1 MGIYSRQAAPRL
13 GDGHTRCARRA
24 KERRRRR
31 KLRETSIAK
40 SRKTAAKSDA
50 AIPSATLLDLINT
63 TLDDGKAEDI
73 IVMDV
78 ADKTTISDFM
88 VIASGRSQRQ
98 VASLAENLIV
108 NLKHAGFGTPG
119 VEGRARADWVL
130 IDAGDVIVHLF
141 RPEIRTFYN
150 LEKMWAV
157 APDEAEHSAAASV

>member
-1 MGIYSRQAAPRL
+1 MGVRSRQAAPRL
-13 GDGHTRCARRA
+13 GDGHTHCARGA
-24 KERRRRR
+24 TERRRWR

-50 AIPSATLLDLINT
+50 ATTSTDLLGLINATLE
-63 TLDDGKAEDI
+63 DGKAEDV

-78 ADKTTISDFM
+78 ADKTTIADFM

-98 VASLAENLIV
+98 IAALTEKIIV
-108 NLKHAGFGTPG
+108 KLKHTGFGTPG

-141 RPEIRTFYN
+141 RPEIRAFYS
-150 LEKMWAV
+150 LEKLWAV
-157 APDEAEHSAAASV
+157 APVESEHSAAASV